1 MPWVMFVVFRL
12 FRSQMSTKG
21 AACRELYVWYFGFS
35 VRSRAMRERP
45 CLSARRRGNS
55 LGFSQLRRESPVLC
69 TVTLQTTSPSFDN
82 NQLPVGAKSI
92 ITTFKF
98 FLNICTTLSPDWKC
112 LRSKYHIYVF
122 LNKIFKFLEWFKDIK
137 SDLIKQVAKISIYH
151 SKIYFYLIHFNNEL
165 KEEILL
171 SEIYKIKFLSCK
183 GVQSHLVLNF
193 CLCAVR

>member
-1 MPWVMFVVFRL
+1 MSKTTNPARKVESLCQKQLILLGKVESPWQRLWWSLSFV
-12 FRSQMSTKG
+12 
-21 AACRELYVWYFGFS
+21 C
-35 VRSRAMRERP
+35 ERP

-98 FLNICTTLSPDWKC
+98 FLNICTTSSPGWKC

-137 SDLIKQVAKISIYH
+137 SDLIKQVVKISIYH

>member
-1 MPWVMFVVFRL
+1 MPWVICVIFRL
-12 FRSQMSTKG
+12 FRSQSGYAVDYYCYISTFPFVSG
-21 AACRELYVWYFGFS
+21 WGS
-35 VRSRAMRERP
+35 
-45 CLSARRRGNS
+45 
-55 LGFSQLRRESPVLC
+55 
-69 TVTLQTTSPSFDN
+69 TV
-82 NQLPVGAKSI
+82 
-92 ITTFKF
+92 TTFKF
-98 FLNICTTLSPDWKC
+98 FLNICTTSSPGWKC

-137 SDLIKQVAKISIYH
+137 SDLIKQVVKISIYH